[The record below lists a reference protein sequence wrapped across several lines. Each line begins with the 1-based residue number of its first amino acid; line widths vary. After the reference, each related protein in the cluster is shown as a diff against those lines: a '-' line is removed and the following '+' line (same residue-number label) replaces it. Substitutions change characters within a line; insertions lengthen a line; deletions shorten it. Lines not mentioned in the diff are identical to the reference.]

1 MSLFGPLVLFGA
13 GNLGR
18 RVARTLHP
26 DLFCDNNRALW
37 GTTFEGIPIE
47 SPETAVQRYANA
59 TFVITIWHPSRTEGM
74 TARMD
79 QLKSLGASNVVPFCA
94 LLAEYGDVLLP
105 HGFWERPSYYSKH
118 RGDIQRAKALFDA
131 DGSAEFD
138 RQLRLRLGDVSDQVI
153 DSGVPYF
160 PPFNLSRNEVFI
172 DCGAYDGDT
181 IFQFRRATDDEFER
195 IIAFEPDPV
204 NFSAL
209 RSRLNGDPR
218 IKLVPVGTGARC
230 ENVRFTVD
238 GTSSKISTDGTCVV
252 QIVPLDEALN
262 GIAPTLMKF
271 DIEVV
276 NLTH

>member
-138 RQLRLRLGDVSDQVI
+138 RQ
-153 DSGVPYF
+153 
-160 PPFNLSRNEVFI
+160 
-172 DCGAYDGDT
+172 
-181 IFQFRRATDDEFER
+181 
-195 IIAFEPDPV
+195 
-204 NFSAL
+204 
-209 RSRLNGDPR
+209 
-218 IKLVPVGTGARC
+218 
-230 ENVRFTVD
+230 
-238 GTSSKISTDGTCVV
+238 
-252 QIVPLDEALN
+252 
-262 GIAPTLMKF
+262 
-271 DIEVV
+271 
-276 NLTH
+276 